1 MKRNWWMGYKSR
13 IDPLVSSSSPSS
25 PQLRSNI
32 VNLSPCR
39 DKAAVDSVS
48 GVFPI
53 VLESPSQQLA
63 RTCRRVETRCDWSGD
78 GHPRLP
84 TFSREDNPWHKL
96 LEKNLNLDSRS
107 EIILLF
113 ISTDCYIF
121 RKGWKFVKYIFYK
134 EEEKIENFSK
144 TIFER
149 MLELNVVN
157 EKYIWTICIIVLS

>member
-1 MKRNWWMGYKSR
+1 MGYKSR
-13 IDPLVSSSSPSS
+13 IDPLVSLSGTKISTIPL

-113 ISTDCYIF
+113 ISTDYYLG
-121 RKGWKFVKYIFYK
+121 KEWKFVKCYFYK

>member
-13 IDPLVSSSSPSS
+13 IDPLVSSSFPSS

-78 GHPRLP
+78 SHPRLP
-84 TFSREDNPWHKL
+84 TFSRE
-96 LEKNLNLDSRS
+96 
-107 EIILLF
+107 EIIRDINCWKKTLTSTLVQRLF
-113 ISTDCYIF
+113 FFSYRRIVIYF
-121 RKGWKFVKYIFYK
+121 RKGWTFVKYYFYK

-157 EKYIWTICIIVLS
+157 EKYIWTICN